1 MFILT
6 PRQGALRDH
15 HRRPHHLLLTIR
27 FKQRLTKDF
36 VGARLEAEDILRKKQ
51 RQTQACNIGGETAGA
66 SSDAS
71 PRDADTIPSAATTE
85 NSVKP
90 LSSRVLSALRRRE
103 LELGNPVAILDDK
116 MTRARPAGLLAAS
129 VSADVSVTSS
139 HSLTNAVVGDS
150 NNVGGLR
157 TAAAHTAPPD
167 QHRHGRRCRRLSLPS
182 VGVVVGEGGK
192 EGAAGESD
200 EGRRPWTTLCH
211 GGDAGA
217 WAGEDEGDGGDRRS
231 GGFKELE
238 PLRFGIT
245 KLTAEVGG
253 CIDCMPSQWIF
264 SKASVC
270 VG

>member
-1 MFILT
+1 MNILT
-6 PRQGALRDH
+6 PRHGALLDH
-15 HRRPHHLLLTIR
+15 HRGPHHLLLTIR

-51 RQTQACNIGGETAGA
+51 RQRQACNIGRETAGA

-71 PRDADTIPSAATTE
+71 PRDTDTIASAATTE
-85 NSVKP
+85 NSVKA
-90 LSSRVLSALRRRE
+90 LSARVLSALSRRE

-116 MTRARPAGLLAAS
+116 MARARPAGLLAAS
-129 VSADVSVTSS
+129 VSADVLVTSS

-150 NNVGGLR
+150 NNVGGLM

-167 QHRHGRRCRRLSLPS
+167 RHRYGRRCRRLSLPS

-192 EGAAGESD
+192 EGTAGERD

-217 WAGEDEGDGGDRRS
+217 WAGEDEGRGGDGGP
-231 GGFKELE
+231 GEFKELE
-238 PLRFGIT
+238 PLRSGST
-245 KLTAEVGG
+245 RLT
-253 CIDCMPSQWIF
+253 QQ
-264 SKASVC
+264 
-270 VG
+270 